1 MQKASTSSEIPE
13 YVKCPLYMNTIGIGT
28 CIDVQEVAAHH
39 IKEIILPNEIIK
51 IKDFRSICRNCEN
64 NLDKRFER

>member
-1 MQKASTSSEIPE
+1 MQKASKSGKIPE
-13 YVKCPLYMNTIGIGT
+13 YVKCPLYKNT

-39 IKEIILPNEIIK
+39 IKERILPDEIIK